1 MSTSPGS
8 SPSFSLH
15 PSERFLPV
23 RRLSPEE
30 CDLVGFAGPLVL
42 SELEVRWIGPWRPTG
57 RYVVVRHPDEV
68 VLACSRAE
76 LAALG
81 VDPGAPRGGALRSWW
96 GRFVGRSTNR

>member
-1 MSTSPGS
+1 MSARPGP

-23 RRLSPEE
+23 RRLSREE

-42 SELEVRWIGPWRPTG
+42 SEREVRWFGPWRPTG

-81 VDPGAPRGGALRSWW
+81 VDTGAQRGGPLRSWW
-96 GRFVGRSTNR
+96 ERFVARSTNR